1 MTENELQNN
10 GRLYAIE
17 LLLTQALAERF
28 RCNSDEGR
36 VEDGA
41 RMMEEISA
49 NLVGHP
55 TPVQTAALQTADRIL
70 KKALLDSTNLG

>member
-1 MTENELQNN
+1 MTEIEAMNQ

-17 LLLTQALAERF
+17 ILLTQALAERF

-36 VEDGA
+36 VDDGC
-41 RMMEEISA
+41 RMREEVEA
-49 NLVGHP
+49 AVADQP
-55 TPVQTAALQTADRIL
+55 PPVQRGAMDTMDRLL